1 MKFSSGV
8 YNVIVKQGENNKITS
23 RDLEIIILSNK
34 VLKPAQFLE
43 QAFFVKKNYV
53 NV

>member
-23 RDLEIIILSNK
+23 RDLEIIKLSK
-34 VLKPAQFLE
+34 VNFKACSIS
-43 QAFFVKKNYV
+43 
-53 NV
+53 